1 MTLHRILTAFA
12 TLLLCCAHT
21 ALAAE
26 PEEQARALAN
36 AALAGEAQ
44 AYEIVGSLTT
54 EVGQRLAGTQA
65 EVRAARWAA
74 AKMTEIG
81 LANVRIERFPYQA
94 WVRTHERARV
104 ISPVPH
110 NLVLTALGDSVST
123 PKGGLEAALVLVDSY
138 EALEAAAPDAFKGK
152 IVLVTQA
159 TPRAH
164 DGGGYGAMVR
174 IRTTGAIEA
183 AKRGAVG
190 YLIRSIG
197 TQSRRFP
204 HTGTQRTDP
213 DVPAI
218 PAAALSPPDVML
230 LERLALASDGPIRV
244 HLDIGTQFPGDTG
257 SQNVIGEI
265 IGSERPDEIILI
277 SAHLD
282 SWDLGTGALDDG
294 AGVGI
299 VLGVA
304 KLIKDAGLTPGRT
317 IRVVLY
323 GAEEQGLVGAYAYA
337 ERYKDALANHVIG
350 TEADFGQGPIY
361 ALTTRVA
368 DPMHPTIVAIARAMA
383 PLGIYKG
390 HNRAF
395 GGPDMRPLLEAGMP
409 VATLA
414 KDGADYF
421 DYHHTPDDTFD
432 KIAPARIN
440 QTTAAYAIYTWLMAE
455 LGGDFRAAAPEA
467 APQTL
472 AN

>member
-1 MTLHRILTAFA
+1 MTLHRILTACA
-12 TLLLCCAHT
+12 AMLLCCAQT
-21 ALAAE
+21 AMAAE
-26 PEEQARALAN
+26 PEAQAKALAD
-36 AALAGEAQ
+36 AALAGKAQ
-44 AYEIVGSLTT
+44 SYEIVESLTT
-54 EVGQRLAGTQA
+54 QVGQRLAGTEA
-65 EVRAARWAA
+65 EARAADWAA
-74 AKMTEIG
+74 AQMRALG
-81 LANVRIERFPYQA
+81 LANVRIERFPFEA
-94 WVRTHERARV
+94 WMRTRERARV

-110 NLVLTALGDSVST
+110 TLVLTALGGSVST
-123 PKGGLEAALVLVDSY
+123 PKAGLEAELGLVDSY
-138 EALEAAAPDAFKGK
+138 EALTAAGPDAFSGK
-152 IVLVTQA
+152 IVLVTQS

-164 DGGGYGAMVR
+164 DGGGYGAMVQ
-174 IRTTGAIEA
+174 IRTTGAAEA
-183 AKRGAVG
+183 ARRGAVG

-197 TQSRRFP
+197 TQTRRFP
-204 HTGTQRTDP
+204 HTGTQRP
-213 DVPAI
+213 DDSVPAI
-218 PAAALSPPDVML
+218 PAAALSPPDVMML
-230 LERLALASDGPIRV
+230 QRLANMSEAPIRIK
-244 HLDIGTQFPGDTG
+244 LEIGTEFPGDTG

-265 IGSERPDEIILI
+265 IGSESPEEIILI
-277 SAHLD
+277 GAHLD

-304 KLIKDAGLTPGRT
+304 RLIRDAGLMPKRT
-317 IRVVLY
+317 IRIVLF

-337 ERYKDALANHVIG
+337 ARYKDQLANHVIG

-368 DPMHPTIVAIARAMA
+368 DPMHPTIIAIARTMA

-395 GGPDMRPLLEAGMP
+395 GGPDMRPLLEAGVP

-432 KIAPARIN
+432 KIEPARIN

-455 LGGDFRAAAPEA
+455 LGGDFRSGGAEA
-467 APQTL
+467 TP
-472 AN
+472 